1 MSKFFN
7 RCAGRLF
14 ATMLL
19 ALHPM
24 AYAAEQPTPPDL
36 PPSDVARQAM
46 DQVPAVVEA
55 RRMLN
60 AAGHEAAALRASP
73 NEWTAKVGTQRRSI
87 ESGGTSNEWSAAL
100 ERTIRVGG
108 KSGID
113 RQLGD
118 IELEIARARIGE
130 ARHEA
135 ARALA
140 GLWLDALAATRQRE
154 LWVEQMSFADA
165 SFNAV
170 EKRQRAG
177 DASMLDVNVARAD
190 RFEVERQ
197 VAAAQS
203 AESKAKAKLAVRFPA
218 LTQQVKPLVEP
229 SPLPLTLPQWRE
241 RILDESDT
249 IRMAVGSLKKAELVA
264 ARARADRMPDPT
276 VGLFTASEAFRR
288 ERIVGVSVSIPFS
301 GTYRNERMQ
310 QALQDAEAA
319 RARVERQR
327 REVETEIVEAYAEAA
342 GGLAR
347 WRIAMQGLTTTRD
360 SARLT
365 QRAYT
370 LGEADLQTLL
380 LARRQ
385 ALEAAAATE
394 QARVEALRW
403 QHRLLIDAHLI
414 WGLADE

>member
-1 MSKFFN
+1 MSTCYN
-7 RCAGRLF
+7 RCVSGILLA
-14 ATMLL
+14 MLL
-19 ALHPM
+19 ALHPVL
-24 AYAAEQPTPPDL
+24 AGAEQPTPPDL
-36 PPSDVARQAM
+36 PSTDMAKLAI
-46 DQVPAVVEA
+46 DQDPTVIEA
-55 RRMLN
+55 RRMLDAASHGAN
-60 AAGHEAAALRASP
+60 ALSASP
-73 NEWTAKVGTQRRSI
+73 HEWTAKVSAQRRSI

-100 ERTIRVGG
+100 ERTLRVGG
-108 KSGID
+108 KAEID
-113 RQLGD
+113 RQIGD

-140 GLWLDALAATRQRE
+140 GLWLDVLAAAQQRE
-154 LWVEQMSFADA
+154 LWVEQMGFAAA

-197 VAAAQS
+197 VAAATS
-203 AESKAKAKLAVRFPA
+203 TESKAKAKLAVRFPT
-218 LTQQVKPLVEP
+218 LTQTLKPLAEP
-229 SPLPLTLPQWRE
+229 EPLSMTLPQWRA
-241 RILDESDT
+241 RILDESDV
-249 IRMAVGSLKKAELVA
+249 IRLAVGTLKKAELVA
-264 ARARADRMPDPT
+264 ARARADRVADPT
-276 VGLFTASEAFRR
+276 VGIFTASEAFRR

-301 GTYRNERMQ
+301 GTYRTERMQ
-310 QALQDAEAA
+310 QALQDAEAT

-327 REVETEIVEAYAEAA
+327 REQEAEIVEAHAEAV

-347 WRIAMQGLTTTRD
+347 WRIAVQGLTTTRD

-385 ALEAAAATE
+385 AVDAAAATA
-394 QARVEALRW
+394 QARGEALRW